1 MKTIEVNG
9 LTINDLMKIAKE
21 NGVSMDAPL
30 YAMGAGV
37 QYVYVGLDESGDGCY
52 VSIDDTLVE

>member
-1 MKTIEVNG
+1 MMKTIEVNG
-9 LTINDLMKIAKE
+9 LTINDLVRVAKE

-37 QYVYVGLDESGDGCY
+37 QYVYVGDGY
-52 VSIDDTLVE
+52 ISIDDTLVE